1 MADPRFFKKVG
12 PFTVGAVAEAVGAA
26 LDPEEAAGR
35 SFSDAGPLDSAGP
48 ETISFLDNPKYLTA
62 LEATKAGAVILK
74 PAYAGRAP
82 QGCIRMVSDT
92 PYRAF
97 ALAVRLFYP
106 EPEVT
111 PSVHPNASV
120 AEDARIGSGVRIDAG
135 AVIEAGVELGDGVWI
150 GPNAVLEP
158 GVVVGARTRIGA
170 GVSLSHCLI
179 GTDCRILAGVC
190 IGTRGFGFAMDARGH
205 IDIPQLGRVVIGN
218 GVEIGANSAID
229 RGMSGDTE
237 IGDGVRIDNL
247 VHIGHNVKIGRG
259 SVLCGQTGVAGS
271 AVLEEFVVTAG
282 QVGIG
287 PHMRVGRG
295 AQFASKSGA
304 WRDVPAGAKVGG
316 VPATPIGDWHRA
328 NALITRMVAD
338 SRGRRAGDQD
348 EAKTKDDAHNK
359 DKD

>member
-1 MADPRFFKKVG
+1 MADPRFFRKVG
-12 PFTVGAVAEAVGAA
+12 PFTADAVAQAVGAA
-26 LDPEEAAGR
+26 LEPADAGDR
-35 SFSDAGPLDSAGP
+35 AFTDAGPLDSAGP
-48 ETISFLDNPKYLTA
+48 ETISFLDNAKYLSA
-62 LEATKAGAVILK
+62 LQSTKAGAVILK

-82 QGCIRMVSDT
+82 EGCIRLVSET

-97 ALAVRLFYP
+97 ALAVRMFYP

-111 PSVHPNASV
+111 PSVHPTSSV

-150 GPNAVLEP
+150 GPNAVLEA
-158 GVVVGARTRIGA
+158 GVVVGAGTRIGA
-170 GVSLSHCLI
+170 GAILSHCLI
-179 GTDCRILAGVC
+179 GTDCRILAGVS
-190 IGTRGFGFAMDARGH
+190 IGTRGFGFAMDERGH

-259 SVLCGQTGVAGS
+259 AVLCGQTGVAGS
-271 AVLEEFVVTAG
+271 AVLEDFVVTAG

-304 WRDVPAGAKVGG
+304 WRDVPPGAKVGG
-316 VPATPIGDWHRA
+316 VPAVAIGDWHRA
-328 NALITRMVAD
+328 NSLIARMVAQ
-338 SRGRRAGDQD
+338 SRGRRP
-348 EAKTKDDAHNK
+348 HNK
-359 DKD
+359 DED